1 MPILRAMVHALH
13 DDTSPSTV
21 RFLSPVGLAVSNYSE
36 RPCIATKAKVLKA
49 FAKKF
54 PLTLGPGLKLVEVI
68 GDPMDG
74 TFAVNRPGDLVAV
87 AIIPLQFGLFA
98 EQPLPH
104 N

>member
-1 MPILRAMVHALH
+1 MVHALN

-21 RFLSPVGLAVSNYSE
+21 RFLSSVEPAVSNDSE

-74 TFAVNRPGDLVAV
+74 TFAVYAHMNTTSDPASVFIEGAV
-87 AIIPLQFGLFA
+87 G
-98 EQPLPH
+98 